1 MELNGHSVMKRTQI
15 AHYLKKNVTVTTV
28 NVFDPRTMQPISMDE
43 ARVGMTGYTHRQFDG
58 AAIKFRRVDPGKN
71 DVNEGEAQLELP
83 VFDFYGGMWGLL
95 LASCPLRE
103 GYKGALPS
111 VAENEE
117 KLRWCRFEVTGEETV
132 AAGGGKKVKAW
143 MVRTDDHGAMTFW
156 LTKEAPYVIK
166 LVYDTAQGTFT
177 YWIA

>member
-1 MELNGHSVMKRTQI
+1 MKRTQI
-15 AHYLKKNVTVTTV
+15 AHYLKKDITVTTV
-28 NVFDPRTMQPISMDE
+28 NVFDPQTMRPLSTDE
-43 ARVGMTGYTHRQFDG
+43 TRVGMTGYTHRQFDG
-58 AAIKFRRVDPGKN
+58 AAIKFRRVNRGED
-71 DVNEGEAQLELP
+71 DSHEGEARLEVP

-117 KLRWCRFEVTGEETV
+117 NLRWCRFEVTGREMV
-132 AAGGGKKVKAW
+132 AAGGGKKVEAW
-143 MVRTDDHGAMTFW
+143 VVKTDDHGAMTFW
-156 LTKEAPYVIK
+156 LTRESPYVIK
-166 LVYDTAQGTFT
+166 LVYDSEQGTFT